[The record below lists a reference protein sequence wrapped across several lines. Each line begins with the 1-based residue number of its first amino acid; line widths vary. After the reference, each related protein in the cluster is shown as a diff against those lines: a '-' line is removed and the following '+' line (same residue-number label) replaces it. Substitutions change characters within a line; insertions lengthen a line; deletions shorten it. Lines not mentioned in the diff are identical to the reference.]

1 MPKRIMTILGA
12 RPQFIKY
19 APLSKIIC
27 RYFKE
32 LIVHTGQHYDI
43 EMSDIF
49 FSQLNLPTPDI
60 NLEVGSHSHA
70 VQTAHMMMKIEIVA
84 KEYRPDVVLVLGDT
98 NSTIAGA
105 LAISKLGIPLGHVE
119 AGLRSFNRQM
129 PEEINRLLTDK
140 LSQFLFCPSLTAVKN
155 LQTEGIINGVFDT
168 GDVMYDALIQF
179 VEIAEKKSDVLKR
192 LNLVPKKYFL
202 ATVHRAE
209 NTDNIDKLNNIFT
222 ALSQLDL
229 PVIVPLH
236 PRTRKILTTSII
248 MKNLN
253 PNVRIIE
260 PVGYLDNLIL
270 QKYARKILT
279 DSGGMQ
285 KEAYFLQ
292 VPCITLREETEW
304 VETVDLGVNT
314 LVGADTPKI
323 LDAVQNF
330 NPVFGDS
337 QLYGDGKASEKIV
350 DILKENI

>member
-1 MPKRIMTILGA
+1 MRKKIMTILGA

-19 APLSKIIC
+19 APLSKLIS
-27 RYFKE
+27 RYFEE

-43 EMSDIF
+43 EMSEIF
-49 FSQLNLPTPDI
+49 FSQLNLPTPDV

-70 VQTAHMMMKIEIVA
+70 VQTAHMMIKIEIVA
-84 KEYRPDVVLVLGDT
+84 KEYRPDVVLVFGDT

-105 LAISKLGIPLGHVE
+105 LAISKLGILLGHVE
-119 AGLRSFNRQM
+119 AGLRSFNRHM

-140 LSQFLFCPSLTAVKN
+140 LSQFLFCPSQTAVKN
-155 LQTEGIINGVFDT
+155 LNDEGIIDGVFDT
-168 GDVMYDALIQF
+168 GDVMYDALIGF

-192 LNLVPKKYFL
+192 LELVPKEYFL

-209 NTDNIDKLNNIFT
+209 NTDNIDNLNNIFT

-236 PRTRKILTTSII
+236 PRTRKILAASFI
-248 MKNLN
+248 MKSLN
-253 PNVRIIE
+253 SNVRIIE

-314 LVGADTPKI
+314 LVGANPTKI
-323 LDAVQNF
+323 VDAVLNF
-330 NPVFGDS
+330 DPIFGEV
-337 QLYGDGKASEKIV
+337 QLYGNGNASEKIV
-350 DILKENI
+350 EILKENI